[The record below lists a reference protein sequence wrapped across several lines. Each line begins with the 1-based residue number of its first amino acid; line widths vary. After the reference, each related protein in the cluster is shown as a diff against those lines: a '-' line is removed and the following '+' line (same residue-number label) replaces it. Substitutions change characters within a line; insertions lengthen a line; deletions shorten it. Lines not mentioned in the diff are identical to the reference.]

1 MLHQKWIIF
10 HIDMYE
16 GRLLMVPRQ
25 SSTNIINDALDNRN
39 SNNCKVSFG
48 VIKVYCN
55 NEIVIITYN
64 LYPYIRVK
72 YDIFSQK
79 QYPIV

>member
-1 MLHQKWIIF
+1 MVKILYITYFKLISICYVSIVF
-10 HIDMYE
+10 HIVMYE

-48 VIKVYCN
+48 VIKV
-55 NEIVIITYN
+55 
-64 LYPYIRVK
+64 
-72 YDIFSQK
+72 
-79 QYPIV
+79 

>member
-1 MLHQKWIIF
+1 MVKILCITYLKLICICYVSIVF

-48 VIKVYCN
+48 VI
-55 NEIVIITYN
+55 E
-64 LYPYIRVK
+64 L
-72 YDIFSQK
+72 
-79 QYPIV
+79 